1 MQIEIATPTHPPKQ
15 KKAPV
20 CMLEKVMEKRGDGE
34 LEIGHE
40 EMEMKTF
47 PPPSFLHEAEN
58 CSFLATSCVANRRY
72 SYSYA
77 LAQGCVLYTCITV
90 PTN

>member
-15 KKAPV
+15 KKAPI

-40 EMEMKTF
+40 EMEM
-47 PPPSFLHEAEN
+47 
-58 CSFLATSCVANRRY
+58 
-72 SYSYA
+72 
-77 LAQGCVLYTCITV
+77 
-90 PTN
+90 